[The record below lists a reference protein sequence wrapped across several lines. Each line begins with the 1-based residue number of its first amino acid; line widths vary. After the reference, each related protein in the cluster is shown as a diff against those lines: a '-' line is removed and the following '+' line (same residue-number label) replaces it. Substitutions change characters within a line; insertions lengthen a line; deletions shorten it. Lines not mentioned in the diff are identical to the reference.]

1 MKWLI
6 IQDVGDCM
14 SLLEPGAT
22 YVYEKANGV
31 TYARKLGDDPSLR
44 IAIGWDSQ
52 VQQDIDRFHKDVLW
66 TNILREAEHNSA
78 LQDALDRVKVVYEL
92 SKQQDPVQHHPV

>member
-1 MKWLI
+1 MG
-6 IQDVGDCM
+6 Q
-14 SLLEPGAT
+14 LEPGAT
-22 YVYEKANGV
+22 YIYERADGV
-31 TYARKLGDDPSLR
+31 TSARKLGSDPGSR

-52 VQQDIDRFHKDVLW
+52 VQEDLDRFHKDVLW

-92 SKQQDPVQHHPV
+92 SRQNQTIDHHSV